1 VELEALSRIPLF
13 KADGRGIEAAVKMR
27 ETEGFSQIVDKPW
40 VRRRVSIEYPSL
52 FISEK

>member
-13 KADGRGIEAAVKMR
+13 KADARGIEAAGKKR
-27 ETEGFSQIVDKPW
+27 KTEGFSRIVDKPW
-40 VRRRVSIEYPSL
+40 VRRCVSIEYPSL